1 MSLSTFDLFFS
12 KNGETPTFIVV
23 VSCSHCSYQIPVSL
37 KILMQKYNQ
46 RHHFLSSLRLQQFS
60 GCVSTFVTITV
71 KKSVKEVGN
80 LFKSILHSDFCTFV
94 QTLNNSFFSTDFY
107 SFWQEQAS
115 SCYILLGI

>member
-80 LFKSILHSDFCTFV
+80 LFKFILHSDFCTFV
-94 QTLNNSFFSTDFY
+94 QTLNSFFSTDFY